1 MSELQHLEK
10 LFAEGQ
16 LSRRKFIARV
26 SALGLTAAISP
37 LMFSGSAMAAT
48 PKRGGR
54 IIIGSTG
61 GSTTDSM
68 DPGTLVS
75 NNNQNVN
82 WQIRNCLVEI
92 DHNFNAIPELA

>member
-1 MSELQHLEK
+1 MLKLKELEN
-10 LFAEGQ
+10 LFTAGKIT
-16 LSRRKFIARV
+16 RRNFITRV
-26 SALGLTAAISP
+26 SALGLMAAVSPALLSGTAK
-37 LMFSGSAMAAT
+37 AAT
-48 PKRGGR
+48 PKKGGR
-54 IIIGSTG
+54 FILGTSG

-92 DHNFNAIPELA
+92 DH